1 MTGRVIVLGGGG
13 FIARHFVDEYRRRNT
28 RVVIVDTRTPAF
40 PLAGESFVMGDVR
53 DPSTFEGLLE
63 PGDSV
68 LHLAAAHHD
77 FGLTRETFFSV
88 NAWGAE
94 VLAQA
99 MQRAGVVDCC
109 FFSSVAVYGHGEG
122 THAEGDPCRPWSHY
136 GASKLAAEQS
146 LEEWACAAPD
156 RRLLIVRPTMTF
168 GEYNF
173 ANMYSL
179 ISQLHSGRYALVG
192 QGRNRKSIA
201 YVGNLVDAAL
211 QLWGAPRERVS
222 VVNYADKP
230 DLSSREIET
239 LVAGALGRRMPPVK
253 VPYPVA
259 RIMVTPFDAY
269 TRLTGRDLGLSSDR
283 VRKFARDETVYD
295 CEKVFATG
303 FRPRYSLAEGIERTV
318 RWFLEEGRHL
328 AREARRPAPR
338 PDDARLASRWLAGQP
353 VMTSAGAGE

>member
-269 TRLTGRDLGLSSDR
+269 TRLTGRDLGLARIGCESLPVTRRCTIVKRCSRRDSGRATRWRKASSAPCAGSS
-283 VRKFARDETVYD
+283 RKG
-295 CEKVFATG
+295 ATWPE
-303 FRPRYSLAEGIERTV
+303 RPD
-318 RWFLEEGRHL
+318 
-328 AREARRPAPR
+328 ARRRGLMMRASPRAGLPAS
-338 PDDARLASRWLAGQP
+338 LS
-353 VMTSAGAGE
+353 